1 MKITRFIT
9 SVALAAALGACGT
22 IEPASR
28 GTTEPAALGTAIQA
42 LPAAAAPRYAVKGVT
57 VRVPETLKVSEANL
71 YYPIADIVWRGDP
84 RGDRYA
90 QVRTIFDTALARG
103 TAAMASGTPVLV
115 DVEVTRFHALTEK
128 ARYSMGGTYSMQF
141 LLTVR
146 DARTGAIIDGPR
158 EVVADTPA
166 AGGERALAE
175 EARGLTPKVVVTTRL
190 AEVIATELTRPP
202 GQVAPKRTVLSALV
216 RPAE

>member
-1 MKITRFIT
+1 M
-9 SVALAAALGACGT
+9 LASAVGACVSP
-22 IEPASR
+22 EPASR
-28 GTTEPAALGTAIQA
+28 ANTEPTALAIPGGMQ
-42 LPAAAAPRYAVKGVT
+42 PAIAAPQYAVQSIT

-90 QVRTIFDTALARG
+90 QVTSIFDAAIGQATTAMTTG
-103 TAAMASGTPVLV
+103 IPVLV
-115 DVEVTRFHALTEK
+115 DIEVTRFHAQTEK
-128 ARYSMGGTYSMQF
+128 ARYSVGGTFSLRF

-158 EVVADTPA
+158 EVNADTPA

-175 EARGLTPKVVVTTRL
+175 EAQGLTAKVVVTARL
-190 AEVIATELTRPP
+190 AEVIAAELARPLLP
-202 GQVAPKRTVLSALV
+202 VAPARIA
-216 RPAE
+216 AN